1 MENLKELALDI
12 MEAACETD
20 EVRED
25 LDLDLFE
32 AGLIDSLAAVI
43 VLVELEERTGIK
55 LQPTDMERED
65 ISTVNHFIDFL
76 EKKVG

>member
-32 AGLIDSLAAVI
+32 AGLIDSLAAVV

-65 ISTVNHFIDFL
+65 IRTVNHFIDFL
-76 EKKVG
+76 QKKVG

>member
-1 MENLKELALDI
+1 

-20 EVRED
+20 EVRAD

>member
-20 EVRED
+20 EVREH

-32 AGLIDSLAAVI
+32 AGLIDSLAAVV

-65 ISTVNHFIDFL
+65 ISTINHFIDFL

>member
-1 MENLKELALDI
+1 MENLQELALDI
-12 MEAACETD
+12 LEAACETD

-32 AGLIDSLAAVI
+32 AGLIDSLASVI
-43 VLVELEERTGIK
+43 VLLELEQRTGVK
-55 LQPTDMERED
+55 LQPTDLERED
-65 ISTVNHFIDFL
+65 ITTVNNFVKFL

>member
-32 AGLIDSLAAVI
+32 VGLIDSLAAVV

>member
-32 AGLIDSLAAVI
+32 AGLIDSLAAVV

-76 EKKVG
+76 EKKVV

>member
-32 AGLIDSLAAVI
+32 AGLIDSLAAVV

-55 LQPTDMERED
+55 LQPTDMERTD

-76 EKKVG
+76 EKRVG